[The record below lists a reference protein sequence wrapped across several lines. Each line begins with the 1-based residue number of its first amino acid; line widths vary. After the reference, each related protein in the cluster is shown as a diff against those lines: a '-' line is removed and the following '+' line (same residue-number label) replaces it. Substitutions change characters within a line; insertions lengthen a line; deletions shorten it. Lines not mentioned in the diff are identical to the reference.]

1 MQRVLTVKEMQNADD
16 YTINTLG
23 IPSSELVLRAG
34 TQVAEVILKRFKGGR
49 VLVCI
54 GKGNNGKDGEVVAN
68 ILSKKHGF
76 SVATINVSNGIFKLF
91 DKKFDIIVDCIFGT
105 GLNKTVEGKYKDA
118 IDKINQSGAFIVS
131 CDIPSGL
138 SGDTGMPLG
147 VAVKANLTVA
157 IGELKLGH
165 VLNDGPDYSGEVIV
179 KDVGISVW
187 EESFR
192 YILDNKDVNRF
203 FIKRIKNTNK
213 GDYGRT
219 AIIGGSKSFPG
230 SVILSLTAL
239 TSLKAGAGY
248 SALCVPESIYQVVAG
263 NVPECTMNVLSSDGD
278 GIVFKEEEFIK
289 LLSLDALA
297 IGMGMGVSEQTYK
310 AVKYLLENYSGKL
323 VIDADGLNSLSK
335 FGVEILKNKKCE
347 VVLTPH
353 VKEFSR
359 LVNIE
364 KELILEDQITYAK
377 NFAIEYGVTVVLKN
391 AVSVITDGE
400 KVVINTTGSPAM
412 AKGGSGDVLSGF
424 IVGLLGREQDAFMV
438 ASASCYVFGK
448 AGEIAVKYSNEY
460 SVVAT
465 DLIKCLPSAINSLNK

>member
-1 MQRVLTVKEMQNADD
+1 MQRVLTVKEMQKADD

-34 TQVAEVILKRFKGGR
+34 TQVAEVILKKFKGGR

-54 GKGNNGKDGEVVAN
+54 GKGNNGKDGEVVAS

-105 GLNKTVEGKYKDA
+105 GLNKTVEGKYKEA
-118 IDKINQSGAFIVS
+118 IEKINQSGAFIIS

-138 SGDTGMPLG
+138 SGDTGLPLG

-157 IGELKLGH
+157 IGDLKLGH
-165 VLNDGPDYSGEVIV
+165 VLNDGTDYSGEVIV

-192 YILDNKDVNRF
+192 YILDNKDVNKF
-203 FIKRIKNTNK
+203 FEKRKKNTNK
-213 GDYGRT
+213 GNYGRT

-248 SALCVPESIYQVVAG
+248 STICVPESIYQVVAG
-263 NVPECTMNVLSSDGD
+263 VVPECTMNVLSSNGD
-278 GIVFKEEEFIK
+278 GIVFNEDEFCK
-289 LLSLDALA
+289 LLVCDSLA
-297 IGMGMGVSEQTYK
+297 IGMGMGATEQTYN
-310 AVKYLLENYSGKL
+310 AIKYLLENYTGKL

-335 FGVEILKNKKCE
+335 FGIEILKNKKCE

-359 LVNIE
+359 LIKVE
-364 KELILEDQITYAK
+364 KDLILEDQINYAK
-377 NFAIEYGVTVVLKN
+377 KFASDYNVTILLKN
-391 AVSVITDGE
+391 AVSVITDGDR
-400 KVVINTTGSPAM
+400 VVINTTGSPAM

-424 IVGLLGREQDAFMV
+424 IVGLMGREKDVFEV
-438 ASASCYVFGK
+438 VCASAYVFGK

-465 DLIKCLPSAINSLNK
+465 DIIKSLPSAINALNK